1 MRSLID
7 VQRTFLGPEMKR
19 ELHQSMNPRASR
31 LGGTFASCAIQA
43 LEDRFVSGRMTM
55 A

>member
-1 MRSLID
+1 MRTLID
-7 VQRTFLGPEMKR
+7 LQPTSLGTEMKR
-19 ELHQSMNPRASR
+19 DLQLHMNPRASR
-31 LGGTFASCAIQA
+31 LGGTYASCAIQA